1 MNDSLHSV
9 GLRSEGL
16 VDLANAITD
25 FQALEKLVL
34 SANQLT
40 CNGFGDKSMSGI
52 EAACGA
58 LWQSKRLSS
67 LVLADNALDCL
78 SCIPIAKMLAE
89 NHALTALDMGRN
101 PVSDAGAVHL
111 AIAIKKNA
119 SLLSAK

>member
-1 MNDSLHSV
+1 MNDSLHCV

-25 FQALEKLVL
+25 FRALEKLVL

-40 CNGFGDKSMSGI
+40 CNGFGEKSILGI
-52 EAACGA
+52 EAICGA
-58 LWQSKRLSS
+58 LWQCKRLSS
-67 LVLADNALDCL
+67 LVLADNALDYL

-89 NHALTALDMGRN
+89 NHALTALDMRGN

-111 AIAIKKNA
+111 AVATKKNA
-119 SLLSAK
+119 SLLSVK